1 MPDATGRPE
10 LAGRRTVRAAWA
22 RSEAWPGSNDGMAH
36 RFRGKIVVVTGASSG
51 IGRAAA
57 HEFARQGATLVLAA
71 RSHDSLEAAAAEC
84 RALGAEAVAM
94 PTDVADE
101 HQVKDLIGTVTSRFG
116 RIDVFVGNAALFVYG
131 LFEQTPTDS
140 FKRVVDTNLYGHL
153 NAITHLLPHWKQ
165 RGKGTYV
172 LVGSIQSLLSAPYQ
186 SAYVTSKHA
195 ALGLVDVLGD
205 EFAHTGIRFTSLLP
219 STIDTPIYQNGANYT
234 GKASHPL
241 PTTVSVE
248 RAGRAVVRAA
258 LHPKRYRFVGR
269 IQASLVP
276 MQYVFP
282 GLFHAITK
290 PMVETFALR
299 GRQEPTDGN
308 LYTPAEAGNATNG
321 GWVAKR
327 RRVTRPVVWV
337 AGVAAVAAVLLRRA
351 SR

>member
-1 MPDATGRPE
+1 MT
-10 LAGRRTVRAAWA
+10 
-22 RSEAWPGSNDGMAH
+22 H

-84 RALGAEAVAM
+84 RALGAEAVAI
-94 PTDVADE
+94 PTDIADE
-101 HQVKDLIGTVTSRFG
+101 HQVNDLVATTTTRFG
-116 RIDVFVGNAALFVYG
+116 RIDVFVGNAGLFVYG
-131 LFEQTPTDS
+131 LFDQTPVDS
-140 FKRVVDTNLYGHL
+140 FKRVVDTNLYGHV
-153 NAITHLLPHWKQ
+153 NAVKALLPHWQQ

-195 ALGLVDVLGD
+195 ALGLVDTLGD
-205 EFAHTGIRFTSLLP
+205 EFAGTGIRFTALLP

-234 GKASHPL
+234 GKNSHPL
-241 PTTVSVE
+241 PPTVSVE
-248 RAGRAVVRAA
+248 RAGRAVVTAA

-276 MQYVFP
+276 LQYVFP
-282 GLFHAITK
+282 GLFHKITK

-299 GRQEPTDGN
+299 GKGAPTDGN
-308 LYTPAEAGNATNG
+308 LLAPADVGNATNG

-327 RRVTRPVVWV
+327 RRVTRPLVW
-337 AGVAAVAAVLLRRA
+337 AGAAAAVAAVVLNRR
-351 SR
+351 R

>member
-1 MPDATGRPE
+1 MTGYH
-10 LAGRRTVRAAWA
+10 GC
-22 RSEAWPGSNDGMAH
+22 MAH
-36 RFRGKIVVVTGASSG
+36 RFRGQVVVVTGASSG

-71 RSHDSLEAAAAEC
+71 RSHESLEAAAAEC
-84 RALGAEAVAM
+84 RRLGAPEAIAI

-101 HQVKDLIGTVTSRFG
+101 HAVQDLIGTTTSRFG

-205 EFAHTGIRFTSLLP
+205 EYAGTGIRFTSLLP

-241 PTTVSVE
+241 PPTVSVE
-248 RAGRAVVRAA
+248 RAGRAVVHAA

-269 IQASLVP
+269 VQASLVP
-276 MQYVFP
+276 LQYVFP
-282 GLFHAITK
+282 GLFHLITK

-299 GRQEPTDGN
+299 GRQDPTDGN
-308 LYTPAEAGNATNG
+308 LHVPADAGNATNG

-327 RRVTRPVVWV
+327 RRVTRPLVWGG
-337 AGVAAVAAVLLRRA
+337 AIAVAAAVVLRSRR
-351 SR
+351 

>member
-1 MPDATGRPE
+1 M
-10 LAGRRTVRAAWA
+10 
-22 RSEAWPGSNDGMAH
+22 SK
-36 RFRGKIVVVTGASSG
+36 RFRGQVVVITGASSG

-57 HEFARQGATLVLAA
+57 HEFARRGATVVLAA
-71 RSHDSLEAAAAEC
+71 RSHDSLEAAAEEC
-84 RALGAEAVAM
+84 RQLGAEAVAI
-94 PTDVADE
+94 PTDVGDE
-101 HQVKDLIGTVTSRFG
+101 HQVADLISTVTTRFG
-116 RIDVFVGNAALFVYG
+116 HIDVFVGNAALFIYG

-153 NAITHLLPHWKQ
+153 YAITHLLPHWKQ
-165 RGKGTYV
+165 RGRGTYV

-205 EFAHTGIRFTSLLP
+205 EFAHTDIHFTTLMP

-234 GKASHPL
+234 DKASHPL
-241 PTTVSVE
+241 PPTVSVE
-248 RAGRAVVRAA
+248 RAGKAVVTAA

-276 MQYVFP
+276 LQYVFP
-282 GLFHAITK
+282 GLFHRITG

-299 GRQEPTDGN
+299 GHQEPTDGN
-308 LYTPAEAGNATNG
+308 LFTPADAGNATDG

-327 RRVTRPVVWV
+327 RRITRPLVW
-337 AGVAAVAAVLLRRA
+337 AGAAAAVAGLVLARR
-351 SR
+351 R

>member
-1 MPDATGRPE
+1 MTK
-10 LAGRRTVRAAWA
+10 
-22 RSEAWPGSNDGMAH
+22 

-71 RSHDSLEAAAAEC
+71 RGEQSLEAAAAEC
-84 RALGAEAVAM
+84 RALGVEAVAI

-101 HQVKDLIGTVTSRFG
+101 HAVQTLVTTTTARFG
-116 RIDVFVGNAALFVYG
+116 RIDVFVGNAALFVYA
-131 LFEQTPTDS
+131 LFEQTPTKA

-153 NAITHLLPHWKQ
+153 HAITALLPHWKQ

-205 EFAHTGIRFTSLLP
+205 EYAGTGIRFTALLP

-234 GKASHPL
+234 GKTSHPL
-241 PTTVSVE
+241 PPTVSVQ
-248 RAGRAVVRAA
+248 RAGRAVVQAA

-269 IQASLVP
+269 VQASLVP
-276 MQYVFP
+276 LQYVFP
-282 GLFHAITK
+282 GLFHRITK

-299 GRQEPTDGN
+299 GRGVPSDGN
-308 LYTPAEAGNATNG
+308 LYAPADAHNATDG

-327 RRVTRPVVWV
+327 RRVTRPLVW
-337 AGVAAVAAVLLRRA
+337 AGIAAVIGTALLGRPRR
-351 SR
+351 

>member
-1 MPDATGRPE
+1 MTK
-10 LAGRRTVRAAWA
+10 
-22 RSEAWPGSNDGMAH
+22 

-84 RALGAEAVAM
+84 RSLGAEAVAI

-101 HQVKDLIGTVTSRFG
+101 HAVRDLVATTTARFG

-131 LFEQTPTDS
+131 LFEQTPTKA

-153 NAITHLLPHWKQ
+153 HAISALLPHWKQ
-165 RGKGTYV
+165 RGTGTYV

-205 EFAHTGIRFTSLLP
+205 EYAGTGIRFTALLP

-234 GKASHPL
+234 GKTSHPL
-241 PTTVSVE
+241 PPTVSVE

-276 MQYVFP
+276 LQYVFP
-282 GLFHAITK
+282 GLFHKITK

-299 GRQEPTDGN
+299 GKGVPSDGN
-308 LYTPAEAGNATNG
+308 LYEPADAHNATDG

-327 RRVTRPVVWV
+327 RRVTRPLVWAGIATVV
-337 AGVAAVAAVLLRRA
+337 GTVLLGRPRR
-351 SR
+351 

>member
-1 MPDATGRPE
+1 MG
-10 LAGRRTVRAAWA
+10 
-22 RSEAWPGSNDGMAH
+22 H
-36 RFRGKIVVVTGASSG
+36 RYRGKIVVVTGASSG

-71 RSHDSLEAAAAEC
+71 RGHDSLEAAAAEC
-84 RALGAEAVAM
+84 RALGADAVAI

-101 HQVKDLIGTVTSRFG
+101 HQVKDLIGTVTSRHG

-131 LFEQTPTDS
+131 LFEQTPTEA

-153 NAITHLLPHWKQ
+153 NAVTHLLPHWKQ

-195 ALGLVDVLGD
+195 ALGLIDVLGD
-205 EFAHTGIRFTSLLP
+205 EFAGTGIHFTALLP

-234 GKASHPL
+234 GKNSHPL
-241 PTTVSVE
+241 PPTVSVE
-248 RAGRAVVRAA
+248 RAGRAVVTAA
-258 LHPKRYRFVGR
+258 THPKRYRFVGR

-276 MQYVFP
+276 LQYVFP
-282 GLFHAITK
+282 GLFHKITK

-299 GRQEPTDGN
+299 GTAAPTDGN
-308 LYTPAEAGNATNG
+308 LYAPADADNATNG

-327 RRVTRPVVWV
+327 RRVTRPLVWLG
-337 AGVAAVAAVLLRRA
+337 AAAAVGAVVLGRSRR
-351 SR
+351 

>member
-1 MPDATGRPE
+1 
-10 LAGRRTVRAAWA
+10 
-22 RSEAWPGSNDGMAH
+22 MAH
-36 RFRGKIVVVTGASSG
+36 RFRGEIVVVTGASSG

-71 RSHDSLEAAAAEC
+71 RSHDSLEEAAAEC
-84 RALGAEAVAM
+84 RALGAEAIAV

-101 HQVKDLIGTVTSRFG
+101 HQVRDLVATVTSRYG

-131 LFEQTPTDS
+131 LFEQTPTEA

-153 NAITHLLPHWKQ
+153 NAITHLLPHWRQ
-165 RGKGTYV
+165 RGRGTYV

-205 EFAHTGIRFTSLLP
+205 EFAHTGIHFTTLLP

-234 GKASHPL
+234 GKRSHPL
-241 PTTVSVE
+241 PPTVSVQ

-258 LHPKRYRFVGR
+258 LHPKRYRYVGR
-269 IQASLVP
+269 VQASLVP
-276 MQYVFP
+276 LQYVFP
-282 GLFHAITK
+282 GLFHLITK

-299 GRQEPTDGN
+299 GTGAPTDGN
-308 LYTPAEAGNATNG
+308 LYEPADAGNATDG

-327 RRVTRPVVWV
+327 RRVTRPLLVLGAVAAV
-337 AGVAAVAAVLLRRA
+337 AGVALGRR
-351 SR
+351 R

>member
-1 MPDATGRPE
+1 MTK
-10 LAGRRTVRAAWA
+10 
-22 RSEAWPGSNDGMAH
+22 

-71 RSHDSLEAAAAEC
+71 RGQGSLEAAAAEC
-84 RALGAEAVAM
+84 RALGAEAVAI

-101 HQVKDLIGTVTSRFG
+101 RAVQTLVATTTARFG

-131 LFEQTPTDS
+131 LFEQTPTMA

-153 NAITHLLPHWKQ
+153 HAISALLPHWKQ

-205 EFAHTGIRFTSLLP
+205 EYAGTGIRFTALLP

-234 GKASHPL
+234 GKTSHPL
-241 PTTVSVE
+241 PPTVSVQ
-248 RAGRAVVRAA
+248 RAGKAVVQAA

-276 MQYVFP
+276 LQYVFP
-282 GLFHAITK
+282 GLFHKITK

-299 GRQEPTDGN
+299 GRGVPSDGN
-308 LYTPAEAGNATNG
+308 LYEPADAHNATDG

-327 RRVTRPVVWV
+327 RRVTRPLVW
-337 AGVAAVAAVLLRRA
+337 AGVAALVGTVLLGRPRR
-351 SR
+351 

>member
-1 MPDATGRPE
+1 
-10 LAGRRTVRAAWA
+10 
-22 RSEAWPGSNDGMAH
+22 MAH

-84 RALGAEAVAM
+84 RALGAEAVAI

-101 HQVKDLIGTVTSRFG
+101 HQVQDLVGSVTSRYG

-131 LFEQTPTDS
+131 LFEQTPTEA

-153 NAITHLLPHWKQ
+153 NAVTHLLPHWRQ
-165 RGKGTYV
+165 RGRGTYV

-205 EFAHTGIRFTSLLP
+205 EYAGTGIRFTALLP

-234 GKASHPL
+234 GKTSHPL
-241 PTTVSVE
+241 PPTVSVQ
-248 RAGRAVVRAA
+248 RAGKAVVRAA
-258 LHPKRYRFVGR
+258 RHPKRYRFVGR
-269 IQASLVP
+269 VQASLVP
-276 MQYVFP
+276 LQYVFP
-282 GLFHAITK
+282 GLFHRITK

-299 GRQEPTDGN
+299 GRGEPTDGN
-308 LYTPAEAGNATNG
+308 LYAPADAGNATDG

-327 RRVTRPVVWV
+327 RRVTRPLLV
-337 AGVAAVAAVLLRRA
+337 AGALAAAATVALRAR
-351 SR
+351 R

>member
-1 MPDATGRPE
+1 
-10 LAGRRTVRAAWA
+10 
-22 RSEAWPGSNDGMAH
+22 MAH

-57 HEFARQGATLVLAA
+57 HEFARQGATLVLVA

-84 RALGAEAVAM
+84 RALGAEAVAI

-101 HQVKDLIGTVTSRFG
+101 HQVQDLVGTVTSRYG

-131 LFEQTPTDS
+131 LFEQTPTEA

-153 NAITHLLPHWKQ
+153 YAVTALLPHWKQ
-165 RGKGTYV
+165 RGEGTYV

-205 EFAHTGIRFTSLLP
+205 EFAGTGIRFAALLP

-234 GKASHPL
+234 GKTSHPL
-241 PTTVSVE
+241 PPTVSVE
-248 RAGRAVVRAA
+248 RAGRAVVKTA

-276 MQYVFP
+276 LQYALP
-282 GLFHAITK
+282 GLFHRITK
-290 PMVETFALR
+290 PMVQTFALR
-299 GRQEPTDGN
+299 GKGAPTDGN
-308 LYTPAEAGNATNG
+308 LWTPADAGNATNG

-327 RRVTRPVVWV
+327 RRVTRSVTWLG
-337 AGVAAVAAVLLRRA
+337 AIAVLGAVVLGRSRR
-351 SR
+351 

>member
-1 MPDATGRPE
+1 MRERTDDGYQGRM
-10 LAGRRTVRAAWA
+10 G
-22 RSEAWPGSNDGMAH
+22 H
-36 RFRGKIVVVTGASSG
+36 RYRGKIVVITGASSG

-71 RSHDSLEAAAAEC
+71 RGHDSLEAAAAEC
-84 RALGAEAVAM
+84 RKLGAEAIAI

-101 HQVKDLIGTVTSRFG
+101 RQVKDLIGTVTTRFG

-131 LFEQTPTDS
+131 LFEQTPTEA

-205 EFAHTGIRFTSLLP
+205 EFAGTGIRFTALLP

-234 GKASHPL
+234 GKNSHPL
-241 PTTVSVE
+241 PPTVSVE
-248 RAGRAVVRAA
+248 RAGRAVVHAA
-258 LHPKRYRFVGR
+258 THPKRYRFVGR
-269 IQASLVP
+269 LQAALVP
-276 MQYVFP
+276 LQYVFP
-282 GLFHAITK
+282 GLFHKITK

-299 GRQEPTDGN
+299 GKGAPTDGN
-308 LYTPAEAGNATNG
+308 LYAPADAANATDG

-327 RRVTRPVVWV
+327 RRVTRPVLWAGALV
-337 AGVAAVAAVLLRRA
+337 AIAAVALGRR
-351 SR
+351 R

>member
-1 MPDATGRPE
+1 
-10 LAGRRTVRAAWA
+10 
-22 RSEAWPGSNDGMAH
+22 MAH

-84 RALGAEAVAM
+84 RKLGAEAIAI
-94 PTDVADE
+94 PTDVSDE
-101 HQVKDLIGTVTSRFG
+101 HAVRDLVATTTTRFG

-131 LFEQTPTDS
+131 LFDQTPTEA
-140 FKRVVDTNLYGHL
+140 FKRVVDTNLYGHVH
-153 NAITHLLPHWKQ
+153 AVKALLPHWEQ
-165 RGKGTYV
+165 AGKGTYV

-205 EFAHTGIRFTSLLP
+205 EFAGTRIRFTALLP

-234 GKASHPL
+234 GKTSHPL
-241 PTTVSVE
+241 PPTVSVE
-248 RAGRAVVRAA
+248 RAGRAVVRSA

-269 IQASLVP
+269 VQASLVP
-276 MQYVFP
+276 LQYVFP
-282 GLFHAITK
+282 GLFHKITK
-290 PMVETFALR
+290 PMVQTFALR
-299 GRQEPTDGN
+299 GKGSPTDGN
-308 LYTPAEAGNATNG
+308 LYAPADAGNAVNG

-327 RRVTRPVVWV
+327 RRVTRPLVW
-337 AGVAAVAAVLLRRA
+337 AGAAAVVATVLLGRSRR
-351 SR
+351 

>member
-241 PTTVSVE
+241 PPTVSVE

-299 GRQEPTDGN
+299 SRQEPTDGN

-327 RRVTRPVVWV
+327 RRVTRPVVWA

>member
-1 MPDATGRPE
+1 
-10 LAGRRTVRAAWA
+10 
-22 RSEAWPGSNDGMAH
+22 MAH

-84 RALGAEAVAM
+84 RALGAEAVAI

-101 HQVKDLIGTVTSRFG
+101 HAVRDLVATTTTRFG

-131 LFEQTPTDS
+131 LFEQTPTEA

-153 NAITHLLPHWKQ
+153 HAITALLPHWKQ
-165 RGKGTYV
+165 RGEGTYV

-205 EFAHTGIRFTSLLP
+205 EFAGTGIRFAALLP

-234 GKASHPL
+234 GTTSHPL
-241 PTTVSVE
+241 PPTVSVE
-248 RAGRAVVRAA
+248 RAGRAVVRTA

-276 MQYVFP
+276 LQYVFP
-282 GLFHAITK
+282 GLFHKITK
-290 PMVETFALR
+290 PMVQTFALR
-299 GRQEPTDGN
+299 GRGAPTDGN
-308 LYTPAEAGNATNG
+308 LWTPADAGNATNG

-327 RRVTRPVVWV
+327 RRVTRPLAW
-337 AGVAAVAAVLLRRA
+337 AGVAAVVGAVLLGRARR
-351 SR
+351 

>member
-1 MPDATGRPE
+1 MT
-10 LAGRRTVRAAWA
+10 
-22 RSEAWPGSNDGMAH
+22 H

-84 RALGAEAVAM
+84 RALGAEAVAI
-94 PTDVADE
+94 PTDIADE
-101 HQVKDLIGTVTSRFG
+101 HQVNDLVATTTTRFG
-116 RIDVFVGNAALFVYG
+116 RIDVFVGNAGLFVYG
-131 LFEQTPTDS
+131 LFDQTPVDS
-140 FKRVVDTNLYGHL
+140 FKRVVDTNLYGHV
-153 NAITHLLPHWKQ
+153 NAVKALLPHWQQ

-195 ALGLVDVLGD
+195 ALGLVDTLGD
-205 EFAHTGIRFTSLLP
+205 EFAGTGIRFTALLP

-234 GKASHPL
+234 GKTSHPL
-241 PTTVSVE
+241 PPTVSVE
-248 RAGRAVVRAA
+248 RAGRAVVTAA

-276 MQYVFP
+276 LQYVFP
-282 GLFHAITK
+282 GLFHKITK

-299 GRQEPTDGN
+299 GKGAPTDGN
-308 LYTPAEAGNATNG
+308 LHAPADAGNATNG

-327 RRVTRPVVWV
+327 RRVTRPLVW
-337 AGVAAVAAVLLRRA
+337 AGAAAAVAAVVLNRR
-351 SR
+351 R

>member
-1 MPDATGRPE
+1 MG
-10 LAGRRTVRAAWA
+10 
-22 RSEAWPGSNDGMAH
+22 H
-36 RFRGKIVVVTGASSG
+36 RYRGKIVVVTGASSG

-71 RSHDSLEAAAAEC
+71 RGHDSLEAAAAEC
-84 RALGAEAVAM
+84 RALGADAVAI

-101 HQVKDLIGTVTSRFG
+101 HQVEDLIGTVTSRHG

-131 LFEQTPTDS
+131 LFEQTPTEA

-165 RGKGTYV
+165 RGTGTYV

-195 ALGLVDVLGD
+195 ALGLIDVLGD
-205 EFAHTGIRFTSLLP
+205 EFAHTGIRFTTLLP

-234 GKASHPL
+234 GKNSHPL
-241 PTTVSVE
+241 PPTVSVE
-248 RAGRAVVRAA
+248 RAGRAVVTAA
-258 LHPKRYRFVGR
+258 THPKRYRYVGR

-276 MQYVFP
+276 LQYVFP
-282 GLFHAITK
+282 GLFHKITK

-299 GRQEPTDGN
+299 GKGGPTDGN
-308 LYTPAEAGNATNG
+308 LYAPADAGNSTNG

-327 RRVTRPVVWV
+327 RRVTRPLVWLG
-337 AGVAAVAAVLLRRA
+337 AAAVGAVVLGRARR
-351 SR
+351 

>member
-1 MPDATGRPE
+1 
-10 LAGRRTVRAAWA
+10 
-22 RSEAWPGSNDGMAH
+22 MAH
-36 RFRGKIVVVTGASSG
+36 RFRGQVVVVTGASSG

-57 HEFARQGATLVLAA
+57 HEFARQGATVVLAA

-84 RALGAEAVAM
+84 RRLGAEAVAI

-101 HQVKDLIGTVTSRFG
+101 RQMADLIGTVTSRFG
-116 RIDVFVGNAALFVYG
+116 RIDVFVGNAALFIYG
-131 LFEQTPTDS
+131 LFEQTPTES

-153 NAITHLLPHWKQ
+153 NAVTHLLPHWKQ
-165 RGKGTYV
+165 RGRGTYV

-195 ALGLVDVLGD
+195 ALGLIDVLGD
-205 EFAHTGIRFTSLLP
+205 EFAHTGIRFTTLMP

-234 GKASHPL
+234 GKNSHPL
-241 PTTVSVE
+241 PPTVSVE
-248 RAGRAVVRAA
+248 RAGKAVVHAA

-276 MQYVFP
+276 LQYVFP

-299 GRQEPTDGN
+299 GKGAPTDGN
-308 LYTPAEAGNATNG
+308 LWQPADAGNATDG

-327 RRVTRPVVWV
+327 RRVTRPLLWV
-337 AGVAAVAAVLLRRA
+337 GAAAAVTAVVVGRR
-351 SR
+351 R

>member
-1 MPDATGRPE
+1 MQGYDPAVWERTT
-10 LAGRRTVRAAWA
+10 AGYQ
-22 RSEAWPGSNDGMAH
+22 GHMGH
-36 RFRGKIVVVTGASSG
+36 RYRGKIVVITGASSG

-71 RSHDSLEAAAAEC
+71 RGHDSLEAAAAEC
-84 RALGAEAVAM
+84 RKLGAEAIAI

-101 HQVKDLIGTVTSRFG
+101 HQVKDLIGTVTTRFG

-131 LFEQTPTDS
+131 LFEQTPTEA

-205 EFAHTGIRFTSLLP
+205 EFAGTGIKFTALLP

-234 GKASHPL
+234 GKTSHPL
-241 PTTVSVE
+241 PPTVSVE
-248 RAGRAVVRAA
+248 RAGRAVVQAA
-258 LHPKRYRFVGR
+258 THPKRYRFVGR

-276 MQYVFP
+276 LQYVFP
-282 GLFHAITK
+282 GLFHKITK

-299 GRQEPTDGN
+299 GEGAPTDGN
-308 LYTPAEAGNATNG
+308 LYAPADAANATDG

-327 RRVTRPVVWV
+327 RRLTRPLVWL
-337 AGVAAVAAVLLRRA
+337 GVAAAGAAVVLGRSRR
-351 SR
+351 

>member
-1 MPDATGRPE
+1 
-10 LAGRRTVRAAWA
+10 
-22 RSEAWPGSNDGMAH
+22 MAH
-36 RFRGKIVVVTGASSG
+36 RFRGEIVVVTGASSG

-71 RSHDSLEAAAAEC
+71 RSHDSLEDAAAEC
-84 RALGAEAVAM
+84 RALGAEAIAV

-101 HQVKDLIGTVTSRFG
+101 HQVRDLVATVTSRYG

-131 LFEQTPTDS
+131 LFEQTPTEA

-153 NAITHLLPHWKQ
+153 NAITHLLPHWRQ
-165 RGKGTYV
+165 RGRGTYV

-205 EFAHTGIRFTSLLP
+205 EFAHTGIHFTTLLP

-234 GKASHPL
+234 GKRSHPL
-241 PTTVSVE
+241 PPTVSVQ

-258 LHPKRYRFVGR
+258 LHPKRYRYVGR
-269 IQASLVP
+269 VQASLVP
-276 MQYVFP
+276 LQYVFP
-282 GLFHAITK
+282 GLFHLITK

-299 GRQEPTDGN
+299 GTGAPTDGN
-308 LYTPAEAGNATNG
+308 LYEPADAGNATDG

-327 RRVTRPVVWV
+327 RRVTRPLLVLGAVAAV
-337 AGVAAVAAVLLRRA
+337 AGVALGRR
-351 SR
+351 R